1 MDAHRIPPAE
11 ENGARQ
17 RPWQER
23 LLALLR
29 NTVLIALGL
38 LMMWLVGDVL
48 LSVFAG
54 ILLAVFL
61 RGLGD
66 RVSRRT
72 GLPVGL
78 SLAVVIAAMF
88 IAVAAVGYFLWPRTS
103 EQLNQLATQ
112 LPQQFH
118 RIEAEVAQTSWGKA
132 LIDQFQPGSGGAP
145 QAVVGRVFGVATG
158 TIGALAAIVVVFF
171 VGLYLAADPE
181 TYLAGALRLV
191 PPPRRPRIAAML
203 IEVASALWWWLIGRI
218 FSMAIIAVMT
228 AVGLALLGVPLALTL
243 GLLSGVLSF
252 VPYIGSVASGIPPVL
267 IALTGGTRL
276 VLYVIAL
283 YTLVHIVEGYIL
295 GPVMQQRMVRL
306 PSALALVAQAI
317 LGSLFG
323 VVGLALATPIAAAAI
338 VAVRV
343 LYVEDVLDDDTDR
356 PLVALRPG
364 VAAKS

>member
-1 MDAHRIPPAE
+1 MVAHRLPPVE
-11 ENGARQ
+11 KNGSRPP
-17 RPWQER
+17 PWQER

-29 NTVLIALGL
+29 NTVLTALGL
-38 LMMWLVGDVL
+38 LLMWLVGDVL
-48 LSVFAG
+48 LTVFAG

-61 RGLGD
+61 RGLSD

-72 GLPVGL
+72 RLPIGL
-78 SLAVVIAAMF
+78 SLAVVIAAIL
-88 IAVAAVGYFLWPRTS
+88 IATAAMGYFLWPRTS
-103 EQLNQLATQ
+103 AQLNQLATQ

-118 RIEAEVAQTSWGKA
+118 RIEADIAQTTWGRT
-132 LIDQFQPGSGGAP
+132 LIEQFQPATGGAQ
-145 QAVVGRVFGVATG
+145 QAVVGRAFGVATT
-158 TIGALAAIVVVFF
+158 TIGAIAAIVVVFF

-191 PPPRRPRIAAML
+191 PPRRRPRVADML
-203 IEVASALWWWLIGRI
+203 IEVTSALWWWLIGRI

-228 AVGLALLGVPLALTL
+228 AVGLWLLGVPLALTL

-252 VPYIGSVASGIPPVL
+252 VPYIGSVASAIPPVL
-267 IALTGGTRL
+267 IALTGGSRL
-276 VLYVIAL
+276 VFYVIGLYVV
-283 YTLVHIVEGYIL
+283 VHIIEGYIL
-295 GPVMQQRMVRL
+295 SPVMQERMVKL

-343 LYVEDVLDDDTDR
+343 LYVEDVLDDDTTR
-356 PLVALRPG
+356 PLLARR
-364 VAAKS
+364 